1 MSCIYLDAFVLLACA
16 SSVCVCVWV
25 SVCIHVCVCFYGSVA
40 TSGKCQGL
48 KWRFDKGTGTG
59 TWQEGERACTQT

>member
-1 MSCIYLDAFVLLACA
+1 MSCIYLHAFVLLACA
-16 SSVCVCVWV
+16 SSVCVRVSLCVR
-25 SVCIHVCVCFYGSVA
+25 VCVCFYGNVA

-59 TWQEGERACTQT
+59 TWQEGERAYTQT